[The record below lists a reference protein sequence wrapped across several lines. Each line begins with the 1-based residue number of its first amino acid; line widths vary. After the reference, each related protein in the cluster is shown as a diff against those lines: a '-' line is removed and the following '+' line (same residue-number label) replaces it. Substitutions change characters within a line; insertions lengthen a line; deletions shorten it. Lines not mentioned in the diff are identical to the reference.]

1 MKRPPSRSGSIKPK
15 KAIKNNRDNV
25 VQLFPNRTQP
35 TKKIRA
41 NSKVTKFR
49 PRISFGK
56 RIKVSLIASVSVL
69 VIFVLVAVFS
79 PILAVQ
85 KIEIV
90 GAHLVSKE
98 SIAKDLKSFVG
109 KPLPQI
115 SSEEVASKLSKYELI
130 DSVSVVSLPPSTL
143 RVVVVE
149 RTAIATV
156 VINNV
161 RYLYDPAGVQIGRA
175 TAADNLPVI
184 IGAGDPA
191 TSKSFSRAIDVLLS
205 LPMSLL
211 PKLDTIRASSK
222 DNVVL
227 GLRLNSQ
234 QILWGDAS
242 QPGLKA
248 KVLAALMDHYPVKV
262 GLTFDV
268 SSPNQPSVY

>member
-1 MKRPPSRSGSIKPK
+1 VKRPPSRSGSIKPK

-115 SSEEVASKLSKYELI
+115 SSDEVASKLSKYELI

-161 RYLYDPAGVQIGRA
+161 RYLYDPDGVQIGRA

>member
-115 SSEEVASKLSKYELI
+115 SSDEVASKLSKYELI

>member
-1 MKRPPSRSGSIKPK
+1 M
-15 KAIKNNRDNV
+15 
-25 VQLFPNRTQP
+25 VQLFPNRSKPAPRKTE
-35 TKKIRA
+35 TK
-41 NSKVTKFR
+41 NSKVVRFR
-49 PRISFGK
+49 PRITLGK
-56 RIKVSLIASVSVL
+56 RLKFSIFGAIGAL
-69 VIFVLVAVFS
+69 VVFVFVAVFS
-79 PILAVQ
+79 PMLAVQ

-90 GAHLVSKE
+90 GAHLVSEKL
-98 SIAKDLKSFVG
+98 IAADLKGLVG

-115 SSEEVASKLSKYELI
+115 SSDEVAKKLSKYELI
-130 DSVSVVSLPPSTL
+130 DSVSVVSVPPSTL

-175 TAADNLPVI
+175 SANDNLPVI

-191 TSKSFSRAIDVLLS
+191 TSKTFSRAIDVLLS

-211 PKLDTIRASSK
+211 PKIDTIRATSK

-227 GLRLNSQ
+227 ELRLNSQ
-234 QILWGDAS
+234 QILWGDSS

-248 KVLAALMDHYPVKV
+248 KVLSALMEHYPTKV
-262 GLTFDV
+262 GLTFDI

>member
-25 VQLFPNRTQP
+25 VQLFPNRTQT

-115 SSEEVASKLSKYELI
+115 SSDEVASKLSKYELI

>member
-1 MKRPPSRSGSIKPK
+1 M
-15 KAIKNNRDNV
+15 
-25 VQLFPNRTQP
+25 VQLFPKRTQSVRKAIP
-35 TKKIRA
+35 SK
-41 NSKVTKFR
+41 NSKVVKFR
-49 PRISFGK
+49 PRVTFGTRVK
-56 RIKVSLIASVSVL
+56 ASIIASISAL

-79 PILAVQ
+79 PMLAVQ

-90 GAHLVSKE
+90 GAHLVSE
-98 SIAKDLKSFVG
+98 SSIANDLKGFIG

-115 SSEEVASKLSKYELI
+115 SSDEVAAKLSKYQLI
-130 DSVSVVSLPPSTL
+130 DSVSVVSMPPSTL

-156 VINNV
+156 IINNV

-175 TAADNLPVI
+175 ASSDNLPVI

-191 TSKSFSRAIDVLLS
+191 TSKSFARAIDVLLS
-205 LPMSLL
+205 LPMTLL
-211 PKLDTIRASSK
+211 PKLDSIRATSK

-234 QILWGDAS
+234 NILWGDAS

-248 KVLAALMDHYPVKV
+248 KVLAALMEHYPTKV